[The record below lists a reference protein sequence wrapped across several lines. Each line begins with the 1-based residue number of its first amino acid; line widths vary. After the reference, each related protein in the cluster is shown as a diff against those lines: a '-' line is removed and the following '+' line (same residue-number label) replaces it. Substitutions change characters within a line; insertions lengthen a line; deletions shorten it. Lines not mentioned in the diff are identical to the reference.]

1 MKRKILVQKNQ
12 NDKFKYTK
20 LQINNRSTK
29 LILQKLILIF
39 FLFILYK
46 NDFIKYL
53 MKGKVKLILIENQST
68 ILSEII
74 SFENKINISLN
85 EIKEFRDI
93 NSNNELIEKI
103 NFEKCSY
110 PDVSIIMTMYNQAHC
125 IHKGIRSVQNQSI
138 KNIEIIIVDDCSQD
152 NGTDIIKE
160 FQKKDERIILISH
173 DMNEGEIKSRTDG
186 IRKAKGKY
194 ITIIDGDDALIHK
207 NILKNCLFIA
217 QKGNLDV
224 VEFND
229 IDYDKGKFG
238 NKFNNYNEKNLTEAI
253 FIKIRIYLPMTKI
266 LFSG

>member
-1 MKRKILVQKNQ
+1 
-12 NDKFKYTK
+12 
-20 LQINNRSTK
+20 
-29 LILQKLILIF
+29 
-39 FLFILYK
+39 
-46 NDFIKYL
+46 
-53 MKGKVKLILIENQST
+53 
-68 ILSEII
+68 
-74 SFENKINISLN
+74 
-85 EIKEFRDI
+85 
-93 NSNNELIEKI
+93 
-103 NFEKCSY
+103 
-110 PDVSIIMTMYNQAHC
+110 MYNQAHC

-160 FQKKDERIILISH
+160 FQKKDKRIILIFY

-229 IDYDKGKFG
+229 IDYNKGKFG
-238 NKFNNYNEKNLTEAI
+238 NKFNNYNEKNLTDAIIHQPELRNI
-253 FIKIRIYLPMTKI
+253 FINRTNFRIDNRVIWGKFI
-266 LFSG
+266 KNDLFQKTLI